1 MLMQICNFSLTVKR
15 IANYYGRHQRGDAVK
30 NRLILSA
37 LPVLLALPGAA
48 PAASAT
54 SATPAAGAPAAARS
68 CHLPGAEEALRC
80 LTVPVPL
87 DYAKPATAS
96 LKLHV
101 TVAPAFRES
110 ARPDPL
116 FVLAGGP
123 GQAGSDVLPLLSA
136 AFKRVRATRD
146 IVFIDQRGTGLS
158 GKLDCENT
166 PNQETMSDAALED
179 ELRRCI
185 GAARAPFAAYT
196 TANAARDVEQVRRAL
211 GYGKINVWG
220 GSYGTRLGQAYAR
233 AFPDSVRSLVLD
245 GVAAPE
251 QVIPAGG
258 RDGQA
263 ALDKL
268 FAQCAAD
275 AACRK
280 AYPNLRA
287 EFDSLAARAEA
298 GVKLAIFDPRT
309 AQPVTFTMTGPRF
322 LGTVHSILYSPADA
336 RRLPFLVHS
345 AFQGRWEPF
354 IARHNIAGDFATE
367 GSSAILLHFAVVCA
381 EDVPRMTPDLMKEDS
396 ALLTRPL
403 ADRIPGL
410 CKVMNVP
417 AVPYAEP
424 STIAAPALLLS
435 GALDPVTP
443 PRRAESAARHMR
455 QAQSV
460 VVANAGHGVSQ
471 LGCAPRLLRE
481 FLDHPASPLEAK
493 CLSEIPAP
501 TFQLGSAGPQP

>member
-1 MLMQICNFSLTVKR
+1 MHRCNYSLTLKR
-15 IANYYGRHQRGDAVK
+15 ITIYYGQHQRGDSVK
-30 NRLILSA
+30 NRTILSA
-37 LPVLLALPGAA
+37 LLALLCTAPALATAA
-48 PAASAT
+48 P
-54 SATPAAGAPAAARS
+54 PAADARPAVRS

-80 LTVPVPL
+80 LSVPVPL
-87 DYAKPATAS
+87 DYAKPAAGS

-136 AFKRVRATRD
+136 AFGRVRATRD

-158 GKLDCENT
+158 GKLDCKD
-166 PNQETMSDAALED
+166 PDNQETMSEAEMEA

-185 GAARAPFAAYT
+185 GTTHAPFAAYT
-196 TANAARDVEQVRRAL
+196 TANAARDIDLVRRTL

-233 AFPDSVRSLVLD
+233 AFPGSVRSLVLD
-245 GVAAPE
+245 GVAAPD

-268 FAQCAAD
+268 FAQCQAD
-275 AACRK
+275 AGCRK
-280 AYPNLRA
+280 AYPNLRS
-287 EFDSLAARAEA
+287 EFDTLAARAEA
-298 GVKLAIFDPRT
+298 GIKLSIADPRT
-309 AQPVTFTMTGPRF
+309 AQPVSFTMTAPRF
-322 LGTVHSILYSPADA
+322 LQTVHSILYSPADA
-336 RRLPFLVHS
+336 RRLPFLIHS
-345 AFQGRWEPF
+345 AFNGRWEPF
-354 IARHNIAGDFATE
+354 VARHNLSGDFAGDGAT
-367 GSSAILLHFAVVCA
+367 SILLHLSVVCA
-381 EDVPRMTPDLMKEDS
+381 EDAPRMSPQLIKED
-396 ALLTRPL
+396 AGMLTRPL
-403 ADRIPGL
+403 ADRLPSL
-410 CKVMNVP
+410 CKIMNVP
-417 AVPYAEP
+417 AVPYAAP
-424 STIAAPALLLS
+424 GTIQAPALLLS

-443 PRRAESAARHMR
+443 PRRAESAARYMPH
-455 QAQSV
+455 AQQL

-471 LGCAPRLLRE
+471 LGCAPRLLRD
-481 FLDHPASPLEAK
+481 FLDRPATPIDAK
-493 CLSEIPAP
+493 CLAEIPAP